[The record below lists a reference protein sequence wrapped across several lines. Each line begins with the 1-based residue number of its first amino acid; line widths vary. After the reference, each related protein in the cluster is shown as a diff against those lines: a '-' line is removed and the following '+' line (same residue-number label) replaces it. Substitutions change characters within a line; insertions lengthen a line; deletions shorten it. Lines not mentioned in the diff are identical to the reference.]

1 MSVDLLNNA
10 LQELSGTK
18 GISPSTNQHLESVAK
33 RLQVDADFRV
43 EIGQATKI
51 WKDMAL
57 ILSKVVKEALDPQQV
72 EQLMF
77 LFRIVRNGVAGV
89 TENQDHARNA
99 NLPQLIQEIVSQAA
113 HTHYGNVAYF
123 MMLRAGVQ
131 ALSNLLTENNAS
143 KDLIWKLF
151 LVQAPSASCDQNLLS
166 TLAAIEDETIVLST
180 VVLCYNCVFE
190 SQERSALLF
199 STSAGKSLLRQLM
212 NESHATSTKEERKS
226 FEMIYTFFDHLI
238 DRDYFPELFEALE
251 SQDGSEGEEEYSIQ
265 YHGKNFHSQGSP
277 VPKIQELRIE
287 EIEDEVESSSKEKQD
302 ASKKKE
308 HQPHLSQEQVILL
321 KMIDSRIYTHHE
333 QQQKLYQ
340 KQHQHQAQHST
351 PSQPSS
357 FDPFAVDETEPAVS
371 QETVE
376 YLTAVFGKVSAL
388 TIEVF
393 KTLDQPGVGKHAVED
408 LANLSSG
415 LMLLLGCLSHLS
427 MYEDGHILSAI
438 NAKWPDDDDEV
449 KEEIERMGKVVSV
462 PDWFKA
468 QHMAMV
474 NGGLVESAIELL
486 RQADKSLA
494 RVTKPVTAMP
504 ANPGATAGTT
514 ATPTP
519 TMSANT
525 ESTLLSDT
533 STVQGQKSFFVGLK
547 RDIVRLVG
555 NLAYRSR
562 HVQDRIRNCNGL
574 IVMLSQ
580 CNIDDINPYLREYGI
595 LAMKN
600 ILAGNAENQ
609 ALIEELQP
617 IEAVDHP
624 ALQEARVTSRLDVET
639 GRPILT
645 QAKPSSS

>member
-265 YHGKNFHSQGSP
+265 YHGKDFHSQGSP

-308 HQPHLSQEQVILL
+308 HQPYLSQEQVILL